1 MIAVATYQIGNRGSR
16 VTDVGMT
23 IYRIILRRSVRS
35 RELKMFVSI
44 PSLERDDRV
53 LTESMKRRHGRRSSS
68 NDGRIEIGGQFRHG
82 GIMLDH
88 GRSDVGGG
96 RRPTLTELL
105 DIDITVRRRGLV
117 DRERVRLGVW

>member
-1 MIAVATYQIGNRGSR
+1 
-16 VTDVGMT
+16 
-23 IYRIILRRSVRS
+23 
-35 RELKMFVSI
+35 MFVSI

-53 LTESMKRRHGRRSSS
+53 LTESMKRRHVRRSSS
-68 NDGRIEIGGQFRHG
+68 NDGRIEIGGQSRHG

-96 RRPTLTELL
+96 RRPALTELF